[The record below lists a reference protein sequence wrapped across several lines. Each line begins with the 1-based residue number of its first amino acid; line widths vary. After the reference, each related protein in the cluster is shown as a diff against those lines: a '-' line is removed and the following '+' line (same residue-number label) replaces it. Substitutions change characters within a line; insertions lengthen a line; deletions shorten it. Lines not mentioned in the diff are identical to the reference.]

1 MRGTAPLL
9 YSSVEPAECWISRCH
24 AVHKQEYPAGFQ
36 DTRHFVH
43 ELSHVGKMVRSDAAG
58 DTVESSGREWQLLG
72 IGHLEHCISD
82 ALCQQVLACFLEH
95 ARREVGNGHLCYMWC
110 HCQGGVP
117 APGSDIKRLKLWIP
131 FPQFDESLQVI
142 PCPVREAG
150 DIALRRA
157 SKVILYVSLLLIASR
172 LWCLG
177 HMYSLLR
184 AADGCCQDCHKR

>member
-1 MRGTAPLL
+1 MRGIAPLL
-9 YSSVEPAECWISRCH
+9 DSIVEPVEFWISRCH
-24 AVHKQEYPAGFQ
+24 AVDKQEYPAGFQ

-43 ELSHVGKMVRSDAAG
+43 EPSHVGKMVRSDAAG

-72 IGHLEHCISD
+72 
-82 ALCQQVLACFLEH
+82 
-95 ARREVGNGHLCYMWC
+95 NGHPCYMWC

-117 APGSDIKRLKLWIP
+117 TPGSDIKRLKLWIP

-157 SKVILYVSLLLIASR
+157 SKVILYVSLLLIAAR

-177 HMYSLLR
+177 HM
-184 AADGCCQDCHKR
+184 